1 MGHFA
6 IVSLLKM
13 ITKSANYH
21 SFRNFEIC
29 KKKLKSAFIEF
40 VQRKKKVRDRDSDDC
55 SLTMLY

>member
-13 ITKSANYH
+13 VLKSAYYH

-29 KKKLKSAFIEF
+29 KKELKSAFIEF
-40 VQRKKKVRDRDSDDC
+40 VQRKKKKVRDRDSDDF
-55 SLTMLY
+55 SPMFY